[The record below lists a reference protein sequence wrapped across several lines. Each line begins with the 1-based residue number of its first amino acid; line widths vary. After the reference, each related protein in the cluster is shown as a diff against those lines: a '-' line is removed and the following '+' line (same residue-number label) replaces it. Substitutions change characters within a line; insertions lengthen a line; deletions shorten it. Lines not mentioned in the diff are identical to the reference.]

1 VEEALLPFI
10 GIFQRLSLQ
19 ESTTFERH
27 IPKQHLIKLLG
38 DQRWYDFL
46 ISLQSTKL
54 IQSNIISI
62 DCLVHCGIG
71 CHIRVLLY

>member
-10 GIFQRLSLQ
+10 GVFQRLALQ
-19 ESTTFERH
+19 ESTTFECH

-38 DQRWYDFL
+38 DQSWYDFL
-46 ISLQSTKL
+46 VSLQSSKL

-62 DCLVHCGIG
+62 DCLVHRGIG
-71 CHIRVLLY
+71 CHIGILLY